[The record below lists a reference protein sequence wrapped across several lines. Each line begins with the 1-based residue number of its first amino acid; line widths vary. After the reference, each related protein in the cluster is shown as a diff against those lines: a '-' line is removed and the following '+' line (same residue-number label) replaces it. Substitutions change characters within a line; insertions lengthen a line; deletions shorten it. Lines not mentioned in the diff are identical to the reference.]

1 MQHSLEVVGTAVVFD
16 FAVVYHAAGVDAV
29 VWETV
34 DAELVCA
41 VLVADTAACSDV
53 EVDAGVVLECTVDTV
68 ALVVLDCTVD
78 IVLDAPVCCTLG
90 DIGVVSDCTV
100 CCCGV
105 GTAFAVAY

>member
-1 MQHSLEVVGTAVVFD
+1 MQHSLEVVGTAVFD

-41 VLVADTAACSDV
+41 VPVADTVACSDV

-68 ALVVLDCTVD
+68 
-78 IVLDAPVCCTLG
+78 LDAPVRCTLC
-90 DIGVVSDCTV
+90 DIGVVSDCSV